1 MKKTLIT
8 ALTVIMIAAVVVLM
22 VGCVH
27 FNITGGSGDAGQKAE
42 SENAA
47 ESNDAAESQDAAE
60 NKDAAESKDPADDV
74 LKAVVPPKDFDPVGE
89 YQDRTSQRA
98 TMTITPEG
106 EEGHYSV
113 VISWGSSAFE
123 TTIWEFDGNFDWDS
137 GMLSYNNCVKYEL
150 KVDENGKQHE
160 EVKYE
165 NGDGALLYYEYGFH
179 WDNKKDNAGK
189 DCFFFKYDDLSDTII
204 EEAEE

>member
-1 MKKTLIT
+1 MKKTIIT
-8 ALTVIMIAAVVVLM
+8 AIAIMIAAVMVLM
-22 VGCVH
+22 VGCMRL
-27 FNITGGSGDAGQKAE
+27 NINGGSGDTGQKAE
-42 SENAA
+42 SEESAGSEDAA
-47 ESNDAAESQDAAE
+47 GNNDAADS
-60 NKDAAESKDPADDV
+60 ADDV

-89 YQDRTSQRA
+89 YQDKTSQRA

-137 GMLSYNNCVKYEL
+137 GMLSYNNCSKYEL

-179 WDNKKDNAGK
+179 WDNKKDDAGK
-189 DCFFFKYDDLSDTII
+189 DCYFFKYDDLSDTII
-204 EEAEE
+204 EEAEEK